1 MCLVCVAIV
10 PYSVR
15 VLHVLGP
22 SPSVCLNQYFDQETN
37 RPVLPPARLLAFEP
51 QLPDAALVTATWR
64 DASTLVVTFESL
76 GPLPPTPSGNASA
89 GNDTMTICSPLGP
102 YNLSGTEVC
111 ICCVCLCC
119 HDSYCTYERCVRVRV
134 PPASNAR

>member
-1 MCLVCVAIV
+1 MCLVCVAIA

-22 SPSVCLNQYFDQETN
+22 SPPVCLNQYFDQDTN
-37 RPVLPPARLLAFEP
+37 RPVLPPAQLLAFEP
-51 QLPDAALVTATWR
+51 QLPVAALVTATWQ

-76 GPLPPTPSGNASA
+76 GPLPFIPSGNASA
-89 GNDTMTICSPLGP
+89 GNDTLTVCSPLGP

-119 HDSYCTYERCVRVRV
+119 QASYCTYK
-134 PPASNAR
+134 